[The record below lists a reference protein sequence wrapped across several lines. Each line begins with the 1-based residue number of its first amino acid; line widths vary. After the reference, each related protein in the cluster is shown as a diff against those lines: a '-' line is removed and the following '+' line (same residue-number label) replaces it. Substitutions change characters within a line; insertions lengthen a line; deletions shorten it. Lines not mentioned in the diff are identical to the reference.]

1 MNPNVKWKVHIRFT
15 FVATQAWGAKSCY
28 VSWSLL
34 SKAKWPHMK
43 HLHTFSNKETSQTCN
58 ISFSAVSEAMM
69 PSEGAFFAEFHI
81 LRAETTP
88 RCETNEKQHFSGDSK
103 PTRGARYQSIPRPP
117 PLKSRVERST
127 STQCLRDCTR
137 GLQPSLRA
145 SIGADPLQ
153 NLHMWSSTRPNVHFQ
168 SWTESVLVSLSY
180 EQYHFQVRQTTSKNR
195 IFASGSFSAVSTNF
209 SILSSLSGRIRPHL
223 ALDTQK
229 HRNSIHK
236 QIQKV

>member
-1 MNPNVKWKVHIRFT
+1 
-15 FVATQAWGAKSCY
+15 
-28 VSWSLL
+28 
-34 SKAKWPHMK
+34 
-43 HLHTFSNKETSQTCN
+43 
-58 ISFSAVSEAMM
+58 MM

-209 SILSSLSGRIRPHL
+209 SILSSLSGRIHSHL
-223 ALDTQK
+223 GPEAQNF
-229 HRNSIHK
+229 RSID
-236 QIQKV
+236 

>member
-1 MNPNVKWKVHIRFT
+1 MKIKKMQQLMTKVTNAKARDRVNSIENACFQIRKQAKLSRSRSQLYQKLWCRAKAHFSQNFT
-15 FVATQAWGAKSCY
+15 FYAQKQ
-28 VSWSLL
+28 
-34 SKAKWPHMK
+34 P
-43 HLHTFSNKETSQTCN
+43 
-58 ISFSAVSEAMM
+58 
-69 PSEGAFFAEFHI
+69 
-81 LRAETTP
+81 P

-137 GLQPSLRA
+137 GLQPSLRP

-153 NLHMWSSTRPNVHFQ
+153 NLHIWSNTRPNVHFQ

-209 SILSSLSGRIRPHL
+209 SILSSLSGRIHSHL
-223 ALDTQK
+223 GPEAQNF
-229 HRNSIHK
+229 RSID
-236 QIQKV
+236 